1 MQAKIL
7 LSTPHLSGFE
17 QHYIDQALTSN
28 WVTTLGPNVTAFEK
42 ALAQYD
48 DATSALA
55 TSSGT
60 AAIHLALL
68 TLGVRPGDHVF
79 CSSFTF
85 VASANPIRYIGAHAT
100 LIDAEPD
107 SWNMSPQALAR
118 ALAAAEKEGTL
129 PKAIIVVDLF
139 GQTANYHALTALAA
153 AYQVPIIED
162 AAESLGAVYCGRKAG
177 TLGTLGVHSFN
188 GNKMITTSGGGALIT
203 DNPDIREQ
211 ALFLATQ
218 AKEPR
223 AYYHHE
229 VTGYNY
235 RMSNVAAGIGRGQLH
250 VLDQRVERRRTIF
263 NTYATQLQALPGV
276 HFQPE
281 LPNSQGSRW
290 LTALTLDHHDP
301 WQIMAALQKVGIE
314 TRALWQPLHQQPLFR
329 NVPFYPHAPGQDVS
343 TALFKT
349 GLCLPS
355 GSNLT
360 DVQQQMVINT
370 LRRLLKGDEVR

>member
-7 LSTPHLSGFE
+7 LSTPHLSGYE
-17 QHYIDQALTSN
+17 QHYIEQALTSN

-42 ALAQYD
+42 ALAHYD

-68 TLGVRPGDHVF
+68 TLGVGPGDHVF

-85 VASANPIRYIGAHAT
+85 VASANPIRYVGAQVT

-107 SWNMSPQALAR
+107 SWNMSPQALAQ
-118 ALAAAEKEGTL
+118 ALADAKKAGTL

-139 GQTANYHALTALAA
+139 GQTGNYQALTALAA

-177 TLGTLGVHSFN
+177 TLGHIGVHSFN
-188 GNKMITTSGGGALIT
+188 GNKMITTSGGGALISDT
-203 DNPDIREQ
+203 PEIREQ

-218 AKEPR
+218 AKAPR
-223 AYYHHE
+223 QYYHHE

-250 VLDQRVERRRTIF
+250 VLDERVNQRRQIF
-263 NTYATQLQALPGV
+263 ANYVTQLSELPGI

-281 LPNSQGSRW
+281 LPHSQGSRW
-290 LTALTLDHHDP
+290 LTALTLAHHDP
-301 WQIMAALQKVGIE
+301 WQVMADLQKVGIE

-329 NVPFYPHAPGQDVS
+329 DAVFYPHAPEQDVS

-360 DVQQQMVINT
+360 SGQQQLVINN
-370 LRRLLKGDEVR
+370 LRRILT